1 MARWG
6 STFALWVAR
15 LMSSLAAPCGGQSWR
30 LKEAAVSAVVHARGV
45 RERAPKGGCAQGHH
59 RLR

>member
-6 STFALWVAR
+6 SNFAQWVAR
-15 LMSSLAAPCGGQSWR
+15 LLMSLAAPFGGQSRR
-30 LKEAAVSAVVHARGV
+30 LKEAVIPAVVHARGV
-45 RERAPKGGCAQGHH
+45 RSMALKGGCAQGHL